1 MDRTLKREI
10 IVPIGAHSYLQDL
23 TPIKKKGK
31 NDTSRVASPETVTVH
46 LYCWVKVQRQCDGF
60 LFVVYT
66 LLRLNL
72 QQQTSTLKN

>member
-10 IVPIGAHSYLQDL
+10 IVPVGAHSYLQDF
-23 TPIKKKGK
+23 TSIKKKGK
-31 NDTSRVASPETVTVH
+31 NKTSRVASPKTVTVH

-60 LFVVYT
+60 PFVVYA

-72 QQQTSTLKN
+72 LQKTSTLKN